1 MFVYKLVCSET
12 NKVYYGATSH
22 TIKHRKDK
30 GHYHCSCRDF
40 INPTISIVEKCNSI
54 EEMYE
59 RELYYIKNFECVNRL
74 GKGISEQT
82 KINKKISCINF
93 KNKVRDE
100 KRHYCKLCDIA
111 FDTPKKLQRHID
123 GYRHQLKQKSFDKYG
138 ESWKEHY
145 LKDNQERY
153 KQSKLS
159 LP

>member
-12 NKVYYGATSH
+12 NKVYYGATSN
-22 TIKHRKDK
+22 TIQHRKEK
-30 GHYHCSCRDF
+30 GHHRCSCKDF

-59 RELYYIKNFECVNRL
+59 RELYYIKNFECVNRN
-74 GKGISEQT
+74 GKGMCEQT
-82 KINKKISCINF
+82 KINMKKSRADF
-93 KNKVRDE
+93 TKRVRDE

-111 FDTPKKLQRHID
+111 FVSQKKLQRHID
-123 GYRHQLKQKSFDKYG
+123 GFRHQLKQKSFDKYG

-153 KQSKLS
+153 KQSRLTI
-159 LP
+159 P